1 MEKRTQSLATLGL
14 LFITFLTAI
23 QFIFLKNVPDSV
35 PTFAFLCITNSIG
48 LVIVGVTQ
56 LKKIRSINK
65 TTIRNGFIF
74 AIELTGCNFFVL
86 LGSHKLEAVIISSLM
101 SLYFIFVTP
110 LLLLLKR
117 RVNFFSTVASV
128 VAGIALLLMFGAD
141 TEALFSSEAVV
152 YLIIADLFFA
162 AYVVSVS
169 ILGEKEDGV
178 QLSFTQMFFSAI
190 LAVIGWFV
198 ECMISGK
205 SMNLPINKSFWISAI
220 FIGIAIRALYSI
232 IQISCQKHVAPLKAS
247 LIFSSEIIITL
258 ITNPFLSRIFGIK
271 YTPATGFQV
280 AGCIL
285 FIIAALMIDEEFM
298 KKFGYED
305 MQISGSGTKTSISK
319 KIIVNTLS
327 FALAIIVI
335 QAVISMSAIH
345 FIRIAAVDGSVELGE
360 HAAKLSAT
368 SMLSQLEEN
377 ISGQVEDK
385 STLAEQKLSSYADS
399 IEYAADYAHVLIS
412 SPENF
417 PEKPVLPPNNDN
429 YGNWCMQRVLADES
443 VVYNKN
449 NREDLVYG
457 NMETI
462 FASIIKTNPNAATV
476 YMGTE
481 TGLLISYD
489 IYSSNETDGEV
500 YYNYFDSEWYTLGKK
515 SKHPVFTDTYLDGY
529 GRGLTITCSA
539 PFYDKNGKFAGCV
552 AIDILMQDLNDSMV
566 NDGVVIPNYAMLIDV
581 DGTYISG
588 YGIDSNLE
596 NTGSIFDANKDKAL
610 RDVAHVILSKK
621 NGIVT
626 SGTGENAKYIA
637 FASIDSTGWILCILS
652 PVSEVIAPAQ
662 KIQANIDS
670 NTKNVVGSVEKGI
683 VTVIQGLLL
692 LSAIILLLVTFS
704 AGRISNRISNPIIEL
719 ENDVRSISGGNFD
732 RRTSISTDDEIGS
745 LAKSFNIMADSLQ
758 EYIENL
764 KDITAK
770 EQRMVG
776 ELQAATQIQT
786 SMLPR
791 NFDEYNVRKEF
802 DIFAMMTPAKEVGG
816 DFYDFFYIDDDHLAL
831 VIADVSGKGVPA
843 ALFMVIAKT
852 LIKDQATRGVY
863 SPSDILTKIND
874 KLCEGNE
881 GELFVTV
888 WLAIIEIS
896 TGKGKA
902 ANAGHEHPA
911 LRHKDGIFEL
921 IKYRHSPAVA
931 TLEGLTFKEHDF
943 VLLPGDTLFVYTD
956 GVPEATNAYN
966 VLFDNDRMLQAL
978 NSNPDASPDN
988 LLENVKKSVDAFVG
1002 AAPQFDDLTMLGFKY
1017 FGPDELL

>member
-1 MEKRTQSLATLGL
+1 M
-14 LFITFLTAI
+14 
-23 QFIFLKNVPDSV
+23 
-35 PTFAFLCITNSIG
+35 
-48 LVIVGVTQ
+48 
-56 LKKIRSINK
+56 
-65 TTIRNGFIF
+65 
-74 AIELTGCNFFVL
+74 
-86 LGSHKLEAVIISSLM
+86 
-101 SLYFIFVTP
+101 
-110 LLLLLKR
+110 
-117 RVNFFSTVASV
+117 
-128 VAGIALLLMFGAD
+128 
-141 TEALFSSEAVV
+141 
-152 YLIIADLFFA
+152 
-162 AYVVSVS
+162 
-169 ILGEKEDGV
+169 
-178 QLSFTQMFFSAI
+178 
-190 LAVIGWFV
+190 
-198 ECMISGK
+198 
-205 SMNLPINKSFWISAI
+205 
-220 FIGIAIRALYSI
+220 
-232 IQISCQKHVAPLKAS
+232 
-247 LIFSSEIIITL
+247 
-258 ITNPFLSRIFGIK
+258 
-271 YTPATGFQV
+271 
-280 AGCIL
+280 
-285 FIIAALMIDEEFM
+285 
-298 KKFGYED
+298 
-305 MQISGSGTKTSISK
+305 
-319 KIIVNTLS
+319 
-327 FALAIIVI
+327 
-335 QAVISMSAIH
+335 
-345 FIRIAAVDGSVELGE
+345 
-360 HAAKLSAT
+360 
-368 SMLSQLEEN
+368 
-377 ISGQVEDK
+377 
-385 STLAEQKLSSYADS
+385 
-399 IEYAADYAHVLIS
+399 
-412 SPENF
+412 
-417 PEKPVLPPNNDN
+417 LPPNNDN

-443 VVYNKN
+443 VVYNEN

-457 NMETI
+457 NMESI

-529 GRGLTITCSA
+529 GRGLTITCST
-539 PFYDKNGKFAGCV
+539 PFYDKNGKFA
-552 AIDILMQDLNDSMV
+552 
-566 NDGVVIPNYAMLIDV
+566 
-581 DGTYISG
+581 G

-719 ENDVRSISGGNFD
+719 ENDVRSISGDNFD

-831 VIADVSGKGVPA
+831 VIADVSGKG
-843 ALFMVIAKT
+843 
-852 LIKDQATRGVY
+852 
-863 SPSDILTKIND
+863 
-874 KLCEGNE
+874 
-881 GELFVTV
+881 
-888 WLAIIEIS
+888 
-896 TGKGKA
+896 KA

-911 LRHKDGIFEL
+911 LRHKDGKFEL
-921 IKYRHSPAVA
+921 IKYRHSPAVT
-931 TLEGLTFKEHDF
+931 TLEGLIFK
-943 VLLPGDTLFVYTD
+943 
-956 GVPEATNAYN
+956 
-966 VLFDNDRMLQAL
+966 
-978 NSNPDASPDN
+978 
-988 LLENVKKSVDAFVG
+988 
-1002 AAPQFDDLTMLGFKY
+1002 
-1017 FGPDELL
+1017 